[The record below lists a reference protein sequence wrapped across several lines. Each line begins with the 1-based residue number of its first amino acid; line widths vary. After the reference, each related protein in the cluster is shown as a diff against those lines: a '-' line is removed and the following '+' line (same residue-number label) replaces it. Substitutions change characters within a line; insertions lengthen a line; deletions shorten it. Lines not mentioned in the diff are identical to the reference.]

1 MIDWYERK
9 SSYVL
14 VMERPE
20 RHIDL
25 FDYLNQAG
33 PIREPVVR
41 AIFIQVTNTR
51 LPQNLTHFFQILESI
66 IHCHNNGV
74 LHRDIKDENILLSRK
89 IDYDPKS
96 PFEAKLIDFGCGTRL
111 KVSLRPASLVISIF

>member
-1 MIDWYERK
+1 MIDWYERR

-33 PIREPVVR
+33 PIREPIVR
-41 AIFIQVTNTR
+41 DLFIQ
-51 LPQNLTHFFQILESI
+51 ILDAI

-74 LHRDIKDENILLSRK
+74 LHRDIKDENILLSK
-89 IDYDPKS
+89 KNDDAKCA
-96 PFEAKLIDFGCGTRL
+96 FEAKLIDFGCGTRL
-111 KVSLRPASLVISIF
+111 KVKYFITILRQTLLR

>member
-1 MIDWYERK
+1 MIDWYERR

-33 PIREPVVR
+33 PIREPLVR
-41 AIFIQVTNTR
+41 DIFIQ
-51 LPQNLTHFFQILESI
+51 ILDAI

-74 LHRDIKDENILLSRK
+74 LHRDIKDENILLSKRDDHK
-89 IDYDPKS
+89 V

-111 KVSLRPASLVISIF
+111 KVLKPVTKNRNA

>member
-1 MIDWYERK
+1 MIDWYERR

-33 PIREPVVR
+33 PIREPLVR
-41 AIFIQVTNTR
+41 DIFIQVN
-51 LPQNLTHFFQILESI
+51 
-66 IHCHNNGV
+66 
-74 LHRDIKDENILLSRK
+74 
-89 IDYDPKS
+89 
-96 PFEAKLIDFGCGTRL
+96 
-111 KVSLRPASLVISIF
+111 

>member
-41 AIFIQVTNTR
+41 DIFIQVTHTA
-51 LPQNLTHFFQILESI
+51 LAKHDPVFQILESI

-96 PFEAKLIDFGCGTRL
+96 PFEAKVIDFGCGTRL
-111 KVSLRPASLVISIF
+111 KV